1 MFFKK
6 LILKNYIYILK
17 CHLFQFPWAFCKWG
31 WALRLVD
38 WAAPSPPLWWFS
50 TSTVAQH
57 LPWRAHL
64 HQLRCCSFWGAAAWN
79 EWQGAFSGLGGEI
92 CLRRIQYLD
101 FCQSR
106 FPRAVIIWDGHYRYL
121 GGEKTDLKN
130 RNHVSSPQCPS
141 PCLYAPWTWD
151 QGGEDITYTYSV
163 YHTHVWCSCVIF

>member
-1 MFFKK
+1 MIF
-6 LILKNYIYILK
+6 I
-17 CHLFQFPWAFCKWG
+17 FQNAIFSNFHWPFASEVGLSG
-31 WALRLVD
+31 W
-38 WAAPSPPLWWFS
+38 WIGQSPSPPLWWFS

-163 YHTHVWCSCVIF
+163 YHTHVCTCSCVIF

>member
-1 MFFKK
+1 MIF
-6 LILKNYIYILK
+6 I
-17 CHLFQFPWAFCKWG
+17 FQNAIFSNFHGPFASEVGLSG
-31 WALRLVD
+31 WWVGQP
-38 WAAPSPPLWWFS
+38 PSPPLWWFS

-121 GGEKTDLKN
+121 GGEKTDLKK

-163 YHTHVWCSCVIF
+163 YHTHVCTCSCVIF

>member
-1 MFFKK
+1 MIF
-6 LILKNYIYILK
+6 I
-17 CHLFQFPWAFCKWG
+17 FQMPSFPISMG
-31 WALRLVD
+31 LLQVRLGSP
-38 WAAPSPPLWWFS
+38 AGGLGSPPPLWWFS

-64 HQLRCCSFWGAAAWN
+64 HQLRCCSFWGQLPGTNDKGHFQA
-79 EWQGAFSGLGGEI
+79 LGV
-92 CLRRIQYLD
+92 RSVWIQYLD

-163 YHTHVWCSCVIF
+163 YHTHVCTCSCVIF